1 MIREPFGS
9 SERPMPDDLVSAKFR
24 KLASVILDRQKV
36 EALETM
42 VANLDTLTSARELA
56 RGLAAG

>member
-1 MIREPFGS
+1 
-9 SERPMPDDLVSAKFR
+9 MPDDLVSAKFR

-42 VANLDTLTSARELA
+42 VANLDTLPSARELA